1 MNLSHPP
8 KSKYLVAN
16 YEDELWGM
24 FVTSI
29 GFQTILPDTEY
40 PPKWHPLSHWFK
52 PANGRVLHEHQI
64 IYIIKGE
71 GIFQSASCK
80 ATKVFSGT
88 IILLFPEEWHTYRP
102 VKNTGWDVYWVG
114 FNGKI
119 IYNLLLNNFFSVTNP
134 VLDIGFNEQITE
146 LYKQGLE
153 IANFQKAAYQQMLS
167 GIVQLLLSHIFYAEK
182 NNSFRDKQ
190 VVSLIEKAR
199 VIMRD
204 NINNNQTPESVAAE
218 LNMSYS
224 WFRRIFKQ
232 YTGFSP
238 GQYQME
244 IKLQKAKE
252 LLTSTTMQVKEI
264 CFELNFESVSY
275 FVTFFKLKTRMS
287 PTQYRNKIHGK
298 KSPE

>member
-1 MNLSHPP
+1 MSLTQNQ

-16 YEDELWGM
+16 DEDERWGI
-24 FVTSI
+24 FVTTI
-29 GFQTILPDTEY
+29 GFQTILPNTDY
-40 PPKWHPLSHWFK
+40 PPKGHPSSHGFNAAK
-52 PANGRVLHEHQI
+52 GRVLHEYQI

-71 GIFQSASCK
+71 GVFQSSSCK
-80 ATKVFSGT
+80 PTKVFSGT
-88 IILLFPEEWHTYRP
+88 VILLFPEEWHTYKP
-102 VKNTGWDVYWVG
+102 VKNTGWDAYWIG
-114 FNGKI
+114 FDGSN
-119 IYNLLLNNFFSVTNP
+119 IYNLLLNNFFSITNP
-134 VLDIGFNEQITE
+134 VLDIGFNEQIAE
-146 LYKQGLE
+146 LYKHGLE
-153 IANFQKAAYQQMLS
+153 IANFQKAAYQQMIA
-167 GIVQLLLSHIFYAEK
+167 GIVQMLLSHIFYAEK
-182 NNSFRDKQ
+182 NNSFRDKL

-204 NINNNQTPESVAAE
+204 NITNNQTTESVAAE

-252 LLTSTTMQVKEI
+252 LLTGTVMLVKEI

-275 FVTFFKLKTRMS
+275 FVTFFKLKTGMS
-287 PTQYRNKIHGK
+287 PT
-298 KSPE
+298 E